1 VAKAIFY
8 SYCSN
13 PSLKTGVRDREI
25 EKTLVM
31 NKNQNMTKINF
42 PPINEQMDLIKRGA
56 FEIIP
61 EDELVKKL
69 ERSLKEGKQLN
80 IKLGCDPSRPDLH
93 IGHSVVLRKLEHFQ
107 SLGHIAILIIGDFTG
122 MIGDPSGRNITRPAL
137 SLEETRKHGISYF
150 EQASKILDREKTK
163 IVYNSEWL
171 GKMTFEDV
179 IKLSSKYT
187 VARMLERDD
196 FTKRYK
202 SGEPISMH
210 EILYPLAQAMDS
222 VAIKSD
228 VELGGTDQKFNLLV
242 GRDIQRE
249 YGMEAQV
256 IITMPLIVGTDGVEK
271 MSKSYNNYI
280 GISESPKE
288 IFGKTLSIP
297 DSLIYNYFELATNL
311 SNIELEEIKTKLVD
325 PKTNPRDIKRQLAK
339 ALVSMYHSEEA
350 ARNAE
355 EEFDRIFV
363 NKGTPD
369 EIPEFKFGERKEIN
383 ILDLIIL
390 VNFAPS
396 KGEAKRL
403 VTQGGVTLDGE
414 KIEDFQNSVLLK
426 DGMILKVGKRKFIK
440 LII

>member
-1 VAKAIFY
+1 
-8 SYCSN
+8 
-13 PSLKTGVRDREI
+13 
-25 EKTLVM
+25 
-31 NKNQNMTKINF
+31 MTKINF
-42 PPINEQMDLIKRGA
+42 PPINEQMDLIQRGT

-69 ERSLKEGKQLN
+69 ERSLKEGKPLN

-93 IGHSVVLRKLEHFQ
+93 IGHSVVLRKLAHFQ
-107 SLGHIAILIIGDFTG
+107 SLGHLAILIIGDFTG
-122 MIGDPSGRNITRPAL
+122 MIGDPSGRNVTRPAL

-249 YGMEAQV
+249 FGMEAQV

-288 IFGKTLSIP
+288 ILGKTLSIP

-414 KIEDFQNSVLLK
+414 KIEDFQNSFFLK
-426 DGMILKVGKRKFIK
+426 TE
-440 LII
+440 